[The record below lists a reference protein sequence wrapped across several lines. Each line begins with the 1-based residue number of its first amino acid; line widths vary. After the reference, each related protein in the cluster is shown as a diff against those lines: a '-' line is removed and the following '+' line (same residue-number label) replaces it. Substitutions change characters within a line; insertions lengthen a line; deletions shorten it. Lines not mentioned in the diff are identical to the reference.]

1 MTGLEDQRF
10 PVETEMQPQS
20 GIIEERLGV
29 IIVDGQRCEI
39 WVRSEPDDG
48 GTWHNALLFRR
59 DGRAAAREALIAG
72 VEWHVPPGIALDRA
86 RELGEHEQMA
96 LFKRALAPR
105 PPLL

>member
-1 MTGLEDQRF
+1 
-10 PVETEMQPQS
+10 MQPLA
-20 GIIEERLGV
+20 GGIEERLGA

-39 WVRSEPDDG
+39 WVRSEPDDD

-59 DGRAAAREALIAG
+59 GSRAPVHDTLIAG

-86 RELGEHEQMA
+86 RELGETERIA
-96 LFKRALAPR
+96 LFRRALAPR